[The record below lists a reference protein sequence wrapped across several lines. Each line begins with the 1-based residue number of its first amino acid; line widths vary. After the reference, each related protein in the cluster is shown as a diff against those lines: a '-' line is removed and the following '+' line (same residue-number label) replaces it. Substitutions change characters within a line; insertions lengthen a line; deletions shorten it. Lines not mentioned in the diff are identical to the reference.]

1 MEPINSKTWALDPSR
16 ACLGEAVDIKL
27 WCSFCFCRIS
37 WWGSSKNTTDRNSL
51 KASQFYLAS
60 ATLMAPCMGIEM
72 DANPD
77 GVRCPLCC
85 NPAVRPSITSDT
97 DLPSGQ
103 GEIRLVSLRAS
114 TIHFVRKFCWRPED
128 CQEQS
133 GNSPAFSSYQD
144 PQLVPH

>member
-1 MEPINSKTWALDPSR
+1 MLILF
-16 ACLGEAVDIKL
+16 L
-27 WCSFCFCRIS
+27 SFFLVGLFKEHHRQERFKS
-37 WWGSSKNTTDRNSL
+37 QPVLSS
-51 KASQFYLAS
+51 S

-77 GVRCPLCC
+77 GVRCPLRCS
-85 NPAVRPSITSDT
+85 PAVRPSVMSDT
-97 DLPSGQ
+97 DLLSGQ
-103 GEIRLVSLRAS
+103 GEIRLVSLGAS
-114 TIHFVRKFCWRPED
+114 TVQFVRKFCWRPED